1 MDSKTS
7 MDVIAL
13 LKLTGKEFAQ
23 TIVMITH
30 NEEIATMAD
39 QMIRIEDGRI
49 FSAEVP
55 DGGEKDA

>member
-1 MDSKTS
+1 

-49 FSAEVP
+49 FSAGVP